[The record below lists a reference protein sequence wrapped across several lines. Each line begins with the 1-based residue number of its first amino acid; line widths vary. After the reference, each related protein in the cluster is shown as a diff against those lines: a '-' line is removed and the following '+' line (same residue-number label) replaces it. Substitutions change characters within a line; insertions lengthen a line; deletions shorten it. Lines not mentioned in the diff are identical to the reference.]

1 MPILLPYRGIMP
13 TIHPSA
19 FIAPDAVIIGDV
31 HIGPDTGIWYGCV
44 LRGDVNVIRIG
55 ARTNIQDGSVIH
67 VSKGGLGTHVGDD
80 ITVGHMA
87 LLHDCRLENA
97 SFVGMKA
104 CIMDGA
110 VVDSYGMV
118 AAGALVTP
126 NKHIPS
132 GELWSGNPA
141 KLMRPLKD
149 AEREMI
155 LKSAA
160 HYAKLAAEHKAAV
173 C

>member
-1 MPILLPYRGIMP
+1 MPVLLPYRGIMP

-44 LRGDVNVIRIG
+44 LRGDVNIIRIG

-67 VSKGGLGTHVGDD
+67 VSKGGGGTHVGDD

-87 LLHDCRLENA
+87 LLHDCRLDNA

-110 VVDSYGMV
+110 VVESYGMV

-126 NKHIPS
+126 NKKIPS

-141 KLMRPLKD
+141 KLMRALKD
-149 AEREMI
+149 GEREMI

-160 HYAKLAAEHKAAV
+160 HYVKLAAEHKAAA
-173 C
+173 